1 MTHQR
6 MYRVGCVADVNRENK
21 KMERGGIMS
30 QRLLFKN
37 KGECA
42 GLGSPTAV
50 TLEVSGGRDLEGGVP
65 GPSCEDLEAELGV
78 GDTLMGPFTGRI

>member
-21 KMERGGIMS
+21 KMERGRIMS
-30 QRLLFKN
+30 HRLLFKN

-42 GLGSPTAV
+42 GSRDPTAV
-50 TLEVSGGRDLEGGVP
+50 TLEVRGGEGPEGGLVP
-65 GPSCEDLEAELGV
+65 DLGIRQL
-78 GDTLMGPFTGRI
+78 